1 MQPCEITP
9 QQVEQYRQ
17 ELVRRERSLATV
29 GNYIRH
35 CGEFLRFCRAAPCPS
50 SAPVSPL
57 QDWKHSLLAAGLC
70 PATINAK
77 LAAVNGFLR
86 FLGRPELCV
95 RQVRRQRRVF
105 RDKDRDLTRGEYL
118 RLVQTARAQGRER
131 LCLAMQTICATGI
144 RVSELRFITVEA
156 VRTGRATV
164 TGKGKCREIL
174 LPGALRQKLK
184 RYLKGLGR
192 WTKCG
197 DYAAS
202 ACSSPVFLTAGGQPL
217 DRSNLWR
224 EMRSLCAA
232 AKVDPHKVFPHNLR
246 HLFAKTFYTLN
257 KDIAKLAEL
266 LGHASIE
273 TTRIY
278 IMETGAAHA
287 RLLEGCTYCYK
298 KRTLQQN
305 QRFVVAGTAHNANT
319 PAPVLYRGVFCVDLI
334 LMKIRQTDQQ
344 EAVALPVLFK
354 LPIYRGFTLI
364 GLNSHFYCAIIGIY
378 LSSCAN
384 PYRMTC

>member
-1 MQPCEITP
+1 MSMQETTDK
-9 QQVEQYRQ
+9 QLEAYRK
-17 ELVRRERSLATV
+17 ELTRRERSQATIA
-29 GNYIRH
+29 NYIRH
-35 CGEFLRFCRAAPCPS
+35 CGEFLQFCQDSQDGLEAAPNQEM
-50 SAPVSPL
+50 L
-57 QDWKHSLLAAGLC
+57 LNWKRTLLTAGLC

-86 FLGRPELCV
+86 FLGRPECCV

-105 RDKDRDLTRGEYL
+105 RDKGRDLSHSEYL
-118 RLVQTARAQGRER
+118 RLVQAAKRQGRER

-144 RVSELRFITVEA
+144 RVSELRFVTVEA

-174 LPGALRQKLK
+174 LPGKLRARLK
-184 RYLKGLGR
+184 EYLKHYGR
-192 WTKCG
+192 WPG
-197 DYAAS
+197 QANA
-202 ACSSPVFLTAGGQPL
+202 PVFLTAGGRPL

-246 HLFAKTFYTLN
+246 HLFAKTFYALN
-257 KDIAKLAEL
+257 KDLAKLADL

-287 RLLEGCTYCYK
+287 RMLERMHLL
-298 KRTLQQN
+298 L
-305 QRFVVAGTAHNANT
+305 
-319 PAPVLYRGVFCVDLI
+319 
-334 LMKIRQTDQQ
+334 
-344 EAVALPVLFK
+344 
-354 LPIYRGFTLI
+354 
-364 GLNSHFYCAIIGIY
+364 
-378 LSSCAN
+378 
-384 PYRMTC
+384 

>member
-1 MQPCEITP
+1 MSMQEMTDK
-9 QQVEQYRQ
+9 QLDAYRQ
-17 ELVRRERSLATV
+17 ELLRRERSPATIA
-29 GNYIRH
+29 NYIRH
-35 CGEFLRFCRAAPCPS
+35 CGEVLQFCQDGLEAVPNQEMLLNWKRA
-50 SAPVSPL
+50 
-57 QDWKHSLLAAGLC
+57 LLTAGQC

-174 LPGALRQKLK
+174 LPGALRQKPK

-192 WTKCG
+192 WPKCG

-224 EMRSLCAA
+224 GMRTLCKAA
-232 AKVDPHKVFPHNLR
+232 GVDPHKVFPHNLR

-257 KDIAKLAEL
+257 KDIAKLADL

-287 RLLEGCTYCYK
+287 RLLE
-298 KRTLQQN
+298 
-305 QRFVVAGTAHNANT
+305 
-319 PAPVLYRGVFCVDLI
+319 
-334 LMKIRQTDQQ
+334 
-344 EAVALPVLFK
+344 
-354 LPIYRGFTLI
+354 
-364 GLNSHFYCAIIGIY
+364 
-378 LSSCAN
+378 
-384 PYRMTC
+384 RMHLLL

>member
-1 MQPCEITP
+1 MSKQEMTDK
-9 QQVEQYRQ
+9 QLDAYRQ
-17 ELVRRERSLATV
+17 ELLRRERSPATIA
-29 GNYIRH
+29 NYIRH
-35 CGEFLRFCRAAPCPS
+35 CGEFLQFCQDGLKAVPNQEMLLNWKRA
-50 SAPVSPL
+50 
-57 QDWKHSLLAAGLC
+57 LLTAGLC

-118 RLVQTARAQGRER
+118 RLVQAAKAQGRAR

-184 RYLKGLGR
+184 RYLKRLGR
-192 WTKCG
+192 WSKGG
-197 DYAAS
+197 DAGAN
-202 ACSSPVFLTAGGQPL
+202 ANREAQPVFLTAGGQPL

-224 EMRSLCAA
+224 EMRTLCKAA
-232 AKVDPHKVFPHNLR
+232 GVDPHKVFPHNLR

-257 KDIAKLAEL
+257 KDIAKLADL

-273 TTRIY
+273 TTHIY

-287 RLLEGCTYCYK
+287 RLLE
-298 KRTLQQN
+298 
-305 QRFVVAGTAHNANT
+305 
-319 PAPVLYRGVFCVDLI
+319 
-334 LMKIRQTDQQ
+334 
-344 EAVALPVLFK
+344 
-354 LPIYRGFTLI
+354 
-364 GLNSHFYCAIIGIY
+364 
-378 LSSCAN
+378 
-384 PYRMTC
+384 RMHLLL

>member
-1 MQPCEITP
+1 MSMQEMTDK
-9 QQVEQYRQ
+9 QLEAYRK
-17 ELVRRERSLATV
+17 ELVRRERSPATIA
-29 GNYIRH
+29 NYIRH
-35 CGEFLRFCRAAPCPS
+35 CGEFLQFC
-50 SAPVSPL
+50 
-57 QDWKHSLLAAGLC
+57 QDSQYGLEAEPNQEMLLSWKRTLLTAGLC

-77 LAAVNGFLR
+77 LAAVNGFVR

-118 RLVQTARAQGRER
+118 RLVQAARAQGRER

-184 RYLKGLGR
+184 RYLMGLGR
-192 WTKCG
+192 WSKGG
-197 DYAAS
+197 DAGAN
-202 ACSSPVFLTAGGQPL
+202 ANREAQPVFLTAGGQPL

-224 EMRSLCAA
+224 EMRTLCKAA
-232 AKVDPHKVFPHNLR
+232 GVDPHKVFPHNLR

-257 KDIAKLAEL
+257 KDIAKLADL

-287 RLLEGCTYCYK
+287 RLLE
-298 KRTLQQN
+298 
-305 QRFVVAGTAHNANT
+305 
-319 PAPVLYRGVFCVDLI
+319 
-334 LMKIRQTDQQ
+334 
-344 EAVALPVLFK
+344 
-354 LPIYRGFTLI
+354 
-364 GLNSHFYCAIIGIY
+364 
-378 LSSCAN
+378 
-384 PYRMTC
+384 RMHLLL

>member
-1 MQPCEITP
+1 MSMQEMADK
-9 QQVEQYRQ
+9 QLEAYRK
-17 ELVRRERSLATV
+17 ELVRRERSQATIV
-29 GNYIRH
+29 NYIRH
-35 CGEFLRFCRAAPCPS
+35 CGEFLQFCQDSQDGLETAPNQEM
-50 SAPVSPL
+50 L
-57 QDWKHSLLAAGLC
+57 LNWKRTLLTAGLC

-105 RDKDRDLTRGEYL
+105 RDKDRDLSRGEYL
-118 RLVQTARAQGRER
+118 RLVQVAKAQGRER
-131 LCLAMQTICATGI
+131 LCLAMQAICATGI

-202 ACSSPVFLTAGGQPL
+202 GCSQPVFLTAGGQPL

-224 EMRSLCAA
+224 EMRTLCKAA
-232 AKVDPHKVFPHNLR
+232 EVDPHKVFPHNLR

-257 KDIAKLAEL
+257 KDIAKLADL

-287 RLLEGCTYCYK
+287 RLLE
-298 KRTLQQN
+298 
-305 QRFVVAGTAHNANT
+305 
-319 PAPVLYRGVFCVDLI
+319 
-334 LMKIRQTDQQ
+334 
-344 EAVALPVLFK
+344 
-354 LPIYRGFTLI
+354 
-364 GLNSHFYCAIIGIY
+364 
-378 LSSCAN
+378 
-384 PYRMTC
+384 RMHLLL

>member
-1 MQPCEITP
+1 MSMQGMTDKQLEA
-9 QQVEQYRQ
+9 YRK
-17 ELVRRERSLATV
+17 ELVRRERSPATIA
-29 GNYIRH
+29 NYIRH
-35 CGEFLRFCRAAPCPS
+35 CGEFLQFCQDSQDGLEAAPNQEMLLS
-50 SAPVSPL
+50 
-57 QDWKHSLLAAGLC
+57 WKRTLLTAGLC

-118 RLVQTARAQGRER
+118 RLVQAARAQGRER

-184 RYLKGLGR
+184 RYLKRLGR
-192 WTKCG
+192 WPKCG

-224 EMRSLCAA
+224 EMRTLCKAA
-232 AKVDPHKVFPHNLR
+232 GVDPHKVFPHNLR

-257 KDIAKLAEL
+257 KDIAKLADL

-287 RLLEGCTYCYK
+287 RLLE
-298 KRTLQQN
+298 
-305 QRFVVAGTAHNANT
+305 
-319 PAPVLYRGVFCVDLI
+319 
-334 LMKIRQTDQQ
+334 
-344 EAVALPVLFK
+344 
-354 LPIYRGFTLI
+354 
-364 GLNSHFYCAIIGIY
+364 
-378 LSSCAN
+378 
-384 PYRMTC
+384 RMHLLL

>member
-1 MQPCEITP
+1 MSIQEMTDK
-9 QQVEQYRQ
+9 QLDAYRQ
-17 ELVRRERSLATV
+17 ELLRRERSPATIA
-29 GNYIRH
+29 NYIRH
-35 CGEFLRFCRAAPCPS
+35 CGEFLQFCQDGLKAVPNQEMLLNWKRA
-50 SAPVSPL
+50 
-57 QDWKHSLLAAGLC
+57 LLTAGLC

-118 RLVQTARAQGRER
+118 RLVQAAKAQGRAR

-184 RYLKGLGR
+184 RYLKRLGR
-192 WTKCG
+192 WSKGG
-197 DYAAS
+197 DAGAN
-202 ACSSPVFLTAGGQPL
+202 ANREAQPVFLTAGGQPL

-224 EMRSLCAA
+224 EMRTLCKAA
-232 AKVDPHKVFPHNLR
+232 GVDPHKVFPHNLR

-257 KDIAKLAEL
+257 KDIAKLADL

-273 TTRIY
+273 TTHIY

-287 RLLEGCTYCYK
+287 RLLE
-298 KRTLQQN
+298 
-305 QRFVVAGTAHNANT
+305 
-319 PAPVLYRGVFCVDLI
+319 
-334 LMKIRQTDQQ
+334 
-344 EAVALPVLFK
+344 
-354 LPIYRGFTLI
+354 
-364 GLNSHFYCAIIGIY
+364 
-378 LSSCAN
+378 
-384 PYRMTC
+384 RMHLLL

>member
-1 MQPCEITP
+1 MSIQEMTDK
-9 QQVEQYRQ
+9 QLDAYRQ
-17 ELVRRERSLATV
+17 ELLRRERSPATIA
-29 GNYIRH
+29 NYIRH
-35 CGEFLRFCRAAPCPS
+35 CGEVLQFCQDGLKAVPNQEMLLNWKRA
-50 SAPVSPL
+50 
-57 QDWKHSLLAAGLC
+57 LLTAGLC

-184 RYLKGLGR
+184 RYLKRLGR
-192 WTKCG
+192 WSKGG
-197 DYAAS
+197 DAGAN
-202 ACSSPVFLTAGGQPL
+202 ANREAQPVFLTAGGQPL

-224 EMRSLCAA
+224 EMRTLCKAA
-232 AKVDPHKVFPHNLR
+232 GVDPHKVFPHNLR

-257 KDIAKLAEL
+257 KDIAKLADL

-287 RLLEGCTYCYK
+287 RLLE
-298 KRTLQQN
+298 
-305 QRFVVAGTAHNANT
+305 
-319 PAPVLYRGVFCVDLI
+319 
-334 LMKIRQTDQQ
+334 
-344 EAVALPVLFK
+344 
-354 LPIYRGFTLI
+354 
-364 GLNSHFYCAIIGIY
+364 
-378 LSSCAN
+378 
-384 PYRMTC
+384 RMHLLL

>member
-1 MQPCEITP
+1 MSMQEMTDK
-9 QQVEQYRQ
+9 QLEAYRK
-17 ELVRRERSLATV
+17 ELVRRERSQATIA
-29 GNYIRH
+29 NYIRH
-35 CGEFLRFCRAAPCPS
+35 CGEFLQFC
-50 SAPVSPL
+50 
-57 QDWKHSLLAAGLC
+57 QDSQDGLEAEPNQEMLLNWKRTLLTAGLC

-77 LAAVNGFLR
+77 LAAVNGFVR
-86 FLGRPELCV
+86 FFGRPELCV

-118 RLVQTARAQGRER
+118 RLVQAARAQGRER

-184 RYLKGLGR
+184 RYLKGLRR
-192 WTKCG
+192 WPRGG
-197 DYAAS
+197 DAGAN
-202 ACSSPVFLTAGGQPL
+202 ANREAQPVFLTAGGQPL

-224 EMRSLCAA
+224 EMRTLCKAA
-232 AKVDPHKVFPHNLR
+232 GVDPHKVFPHNLR

-257 KDIAKLAEL
+257 KDIAKLADL

-287 RLLEGCTYCYK
+287 RLLE
-298 KRTLQQN
+298 
-305 QRFVVAGTAHNANT
+305 
-319 PAPVLYRGVFCVDLI
+319 
-334 LMKIRQTDQQ
+334 
-344 EAVALPVLFK
+344 
-354 LPIYRGFTLI
+354 
-364 GLNSHFYCAIIGIY
+364 
-378 LSSCAN
+378 
-384 PYRMTC
+384 RMHLLL

>member
-1 MQPCEITP
+1 MSMQGMTDKQLEA
-9 QQVEQYRQ
+9 YRK
-17 ELVRRERSLATV
+17 ELVRRERSQATIA
-29 GNYIRH
+29 NYIRH
-35 CGEFLRFCRAAPCPS
+35 CGEFLQFCQDSQDGLEAATNQEMLLS
-50 SAPVSPL
+50 
-57 QDWKHSLLAAGLC
+57 WKRTLLTAGLC

-184 RYLKGLGR
+184 RYLMGLGR
-192 WTKCG
+192 WPRGG
-197 DYAAS
+197 DAGAN
-202 ACSSPVFLTAGGQPL
+202 ANREAQPVFLTAGGQPL

-224 EMRSLCAA
+224 EMRTLCKAA
-232 AKVDPHKVFPHNLR
+232 GVDPHKVFPHNLR

-257 KDIAKLAEL
+257 KDIAKLADL

-287 RLLEGCTYCYK
+287 RLLE
-298 KRTLQQN
+298 
-305 QRFVVAGTAHNANT
+305 
-319 PAPVLYRGVFCVDLI
+319 
-334 LMKIRQTDQQ
+334 
-344 EAVALPVLFK
+344 
-354 LPIYRGFTLI
+354 
-364 GLNSHFYCAIIGIY
+364 
-378 LSSCAN
+378 
-384 PYRMTC
+384 RMHLLL

>member
-1 MQPCEITP
+1 MSMQEMTDK
-9 QQVEQYRQ
+9 QLEAYRQ
-17 ELVRRERSLATV
+17 ELVRRERSPATIA
-29 GNYIRH
+29 NYIRH
-35 CGEFLRFCRAAPCPS
+35 CGEFLQFCQDSQDGLETAPNQEMLLS
-50 SAPVSPL
+50 
-57 QDWKHSLLAAGLC
+57 WKRTLLTAGLC

-77 LAAVNGFLR
+77 LAAVNGFVR

-105 RDKDRDLTRGEYL
+105 RDKDRDLSRGEYL
-118 RLVQTARAQGRER
+118 RLVQAAKAQGRAR

-156 VRTGRATV
+156 VCTGRATV

-224 EMRSLCAA
+224 EMRTLCKAA
-232 AKVDPHKVFPHNLR
+232 GVDPHKVFPHNLR

-257 KDIAKLAEL
+257 KDIAKLADL

-287 RLLEGCTYCYK
+287 RLLE
-298 KRTLQQN
+298 
-305 QRFVVAGTAHNANT
+305 
-319 PAPVLYRGVFCVDLI
+319 
-334 LMKIRQTDQQ
+334 
-344 EAVALPVLFK
+344 
-354 LPIYRGFTLI
+354 
-364 GLNSHFYCAIIGIY
+364 
-378 LSSCAN
+378 
-384 PYRMTC
+384 RMHLLL

>member
-1 MQPCEITP
+1 MSMQEMTDK
-9 QQVEQYRQ
+9 QLDAYRK
-17 ELVRRERSLATV
+17 ELVRRERSPATIA
-29 GNYIRH
+29 NYIRH
-35 CGEFLRFCRAAPCPS
+35 CGEFLQFC
-50 SAPVSPL
+50 
-57 QDWKHSLLAAGLC
+57 QDNQDGLEAGPNQEMLLNWKRTLLTAGLC

-77 LAAVNGFLR
+77 LAAVNGFVR

-105 RDKDRDLTRGEYL
+105 RDKDRDLSRGEYL
-118 RLVQTARAQGRER
+118 RLVQVAKAQGRER

-224 EMRSLCAA
+224 EMRNLCKASG
-232 AKVDPHKVFPHNLR
+232 VDPHKVFPHNLR
-246 HLFAKTFYTLN
+246 HLFAKAFYTLN
-257 KDIAKLAEL
+257 KDIAKLADL

-287 RLLEGCTYCYK
+287 RLLE
-298 KRTLQQN
+298 
-305 QRFVVAGTAHNANT
+305 
-319 PAPVLYRGVFCVDLI
+319 
-334 LMKIRQTDQQ
+334 
-344 EAVALPVLFK
+344 
-354 LPIYRGFTLI
+354 
-364 GLNSHFYCAIIGIY
+364 
-378 LSSCAN
+378 
-384 PYRMTC
+384 RMHLLL

>member
-1 MQPCEITP
+1 MSMQGMTDKQLEA
-9 QQVEQYRQ
+9 YRK
-17 ELVRRERSLATV
+17 ELVRRERSPATIA
-29 GNYIRH
+29 NYIRH
-35 CGEFLRFCRAAPCPS
+35 CGEFLQFCQDSQDGLEAALNHEMLLS
-50 SAPVSPL
+50 
-57 QDWKHSLLAAGLC
+57 WKRTHLSAGLC
-70 PATINAK
+70 PSTINAK

-105 RDKDRDLTRGEYL
+105 RDKDRDLTRGEY
-118 RLVQTARAQGRER
+118 RRVVQTGRAQGRER

-184 RYLKGLGR
+184 RYIKGLGR
-192 WTKCG
+192 WSTRA
-197 DYAAS
+197 DSAAHS
-202 ACSSPVFLTAGGQPL
+202 EAQPVFLTAGGQPL

-224 EMRSLCAA
+224 EMRTLCKAA
-232 AKVDPHKVFPHNLR
+232 GVDPHKVFPHNLR
-246 HLFAKTFYTLN
+246 HLFAKAFYTLN
-257 KDIAKLAEL
+257 KDIAKLADL

-287 RLLEGCTYCYK
+287 RLLE
-298 KRTLQQN
+298 
-305 QRFVVAGTAHNANT
+305 
-319 PAPVLYRGVFCVDLI
+319 
-334 LMKIRQTDQQ
+334 
-344 EAVALPVLFK
+344 
-354 LPIYRGFTLI
+354 
-364 GLNSHFYCAIIGIY
+364 
-378 LSSCAN
+378 
-384 PYRMTC
+384 RMHLLL

>member
-1 MQPCEITP
+1 MSMQEMTDK
-9 QQVEQYRQ
+9 QLEAYRK
-17 ELVRRERSLATV
+17 ELVRRERSQATIA
-29 GNYIRH
+29 NYIRH
-35 CGEFLRFCRAAPCPS
+35 CGEFLQFC
-50 SAPVSPL
+50 
-57 QDWKHSLLAAGLC
+57 QDSQDGLEAEPNQEMLLSWKRTLLTAGLC

-77 LAAVNGFLR
+77 LAAVNGFVR
-86 FLGRPELCV
+86 FLGRQELCV

-118 RLVQTARAQGRER
+118 RLVQAAKAQGRAR
-131 LCLAMQTICATGI
+131 LCLAIQTICATGI

-192 WTKCG
+192 WLKCG
-197 DYAAS
+197 DHTMS
-202 ACSSPVFLTAGGQPL
+202 ACGSPVFLTAGGQPL

-224 EMRSLCAA
+224 EMRTLCKAA
-232 AKVDPHKVFPHNLR
+232 GVDPHKVFPHNLR

-257 KDIAKLAEL
+257 KDIAKLADL

-287 RLLEGCTYCYK
+287 RLLE
-298 KRTLQQN
+298 
-305 QRFVVAGTAHNANT
+305 
-319 PAPVLYRGVFCVDLI
+319 
-334 LMKIRQTDQQ
+334 
-344 EAVALPVLFK
+344 
-354 LPIYRGFTLI
+354 
-364 GLNSHFYCAIIGIY
+364 
-378 LSSCAN
+378 
-384 PYRMTC
+384 RMHLLL

>member
-1 MQPCEITP
+1 MSMQEMTDK
-9 QQVEQYRQ
+9 QLEAYRK
-17 ELVRRERSLATV
+17 ELVRRERSPATIA
-29 GNYIRH
+29 NYIRH
-35 CGEFLRFCRAAPCPS
+35 CGEVLQFCQDGLKAVPNQEMLLNWKRA
-50 SAPVSPL
+50 
-57 QDWKHSLLAAGLC
+57 LLTAGLC

-192 WTKCG
+192 WTRGG
-197 DYAAS
+197 DS
-202 ACSSPVFLTAGGQPL
+202 ATSGCSQPVFLTAGGQPL

-224 EMRSLCAA
+224 EMRTLCKAA
-232 AKVDPHKVFPHNLR
+232 GVDPHKVFPHNLR

-257 KDIAKLAEL
+257 KDIAKLADL

-287 RLLEGCTYCYK
+287 RLLE
-298 KRTLQQN
+298 
-305 QRFVVAGTAHNANT
+305 
-319 PAPVLYRGVFCVDLI
+319 
-334 LMKIRQTDQQ
+334 
-344 EAVALPVLFK
+344 
-354 LPIYRGFTLI
+354 
-364 GLNSHFYCAIIGIY
+364 
-378 LSSCAN
+378 
-384 PYRMTC
+384 RMHLLL

>member
-1 MQPCEITP
+1 MTIS
-9 QQVEQYRQ
+9 QQSLQAYRAELLRQ
-17 ELVRRERSLATV
+17 EKSQMTV
-29 GNYIRH
+29 QIYTKNCR
-35 CGEFLRFCRAAPCPS
+35 EFLHF
-50 SAPVSPL
+50 V
-57 QDWKHSLLAAGLC
+57 QAGLKSFPFGKAIVHTWKTSLSTAGLS

-192 WTKCG
+192 WPKCG

-202 ACSSPVFLTAGGQPL
+202 ACSSPVFLTAGGRPL

-257 KDIAKLAEL
+257 KDIAKLADL
-266 LGHASIE
+266 LGHSSIE

-287 RLLEGCTYCYK
+287 RLLEQMH
-298 KRTLQQN
+298 L
-305 QRFVVAGTAHNANT
+305 
-319 PAPVLYRGVFCVDLI
+319 LL
-334 LMKIRQTDQQ
+334 
-344 EAVALPVLFK
+344 
-354 LPIYRGFTLI
+354 
-364 GLNSHFYCAIIGIY
+364 
-378 LSSCAN
+378 
-384 PYRMTC
+384 

>member
-1 MQPCEITP
+1 MSMQGMTDKQLEA
-9 QQVEQYRQ
+9 YRQ
-17 ELVRRERSLATV
+17 ELVRRERSQATIA
-29 GNYIRH
+29 NYIRH
-35 CGEFLRFCRAAPCPS
+35 CGEFLQFC
-50 SAPVSPL
+50 
-57 QDWKHSLLAAGLC
+57 QDSQDGLEAGPNQEMLLNWKRTLLTAGLC

-77 LAAVNGFLR
+77 LAAVNGFVR

-105 RDKDRDLTRGEYL
+105 RDKDRDLSRGEYL
-118 RLVQTARAQGRER
+118 RLVQVAKAQGRER

-224 EMRSLCAA
+224 EMRNLCKASG
-232 AKVDPHKVFPHNLR
+232 VDPHKVFPHNLR
-246 HLFAKTFYTLN
+246 HLFAKAFYTLN
-257 KDIAKLAEL
+257 KDIAKLADL

-287 RLLEGCTYCYK
+287 RLLE
-298 KRTLQQN
+298 
-305 QRFVVAGTAHNANT
+305 
-319 PAPVLYRGVFCVDLI
+319 
-334 LMKIRQTDQQ
+334 
-344 EAVALPVLFK
+344 
-354 LPIYRGFTLI
+354 
-364 GLNSHFYCAIIGIY
+364 
-378 LSSCAN
+378 
-384 PYRMTC
+384 RMHLLL

>member
-1 MQPCEITP
+1 MSIQEMTDK
-9 QQVEQYRQ
+9 QLDAYRQ
-17 ELVRRERSLATV
+17 ELLRRERSPATIA
-29 GNYIRH
+29 NYIRH
-35 CGEFLRFCRAAPCPS
+35 CGEVLQFCQDGLKAVPNQEMLLNWKRA
-50 SAPVSPL
+50 
-57 QDWKHSLLAAGLC
+57 LLTAGLC

-192 WTKCG
+192 WPKCG

-202 ACSSPVFLTAGGQPL
+202 ACSSPVFLTAGGHPL

-257 KDIAKLAEL
+257 KDIAKLADL

-287 RLLEGCTYCYK
+287 RLLE
-298 KRTLQQN
+298 
-305 QRFVVAGTAHNANT
+305 
-319 PAPVLYRGVFCVDLI
+319 
-334 LMKIRQTDQQ
+334 
-344 EAVALPVLFK
+344 
-354 LPIYRGFTLI
+354 
-364 GLNSHFYCAIIGIY
+364 
-378 LSSCAN
+378 
-384 PYRMTC
+384 RMHLLL

>member
-9 QQVEQYRQ
+9 QQVERYRQ
-17 ELVRRERSLATV
+17 ELVRRERSQATIA
-29 GNYIRH
+29 NYIRH
-35 CGEFLRFCRAAPCPS
+35 CGEFLQFCQDSQDGLEAAPNQEM
-50 SAPVSPL
+50 L
-57 QDWKHSLLAAGLC
+57 LNWKRTLLTAGLC

-105 RDKDRDLTRGEYL
+105 RDKDRDLSRGEYL

-184 RYLKGLGR
+184 RYLMGLGR

-197 DYAAS
+197 GYAAS

-224 EMRSLCAA
+224 EMRTLCKAA
-232 AKVDPHKVFPHNLR
+232 EVDPHKVFPHNLR
-246 HLFAKTFYTLN
+246 HLFAKAFYTLN
-257 KDIAKLAEL
+257 KDIAKLADL

-278 IMETGAAHA
+278 IMETGAAHV
-287 RLLEGCTYCYK
+287 RLLE
-298 KRTLQQN
+298 
-305 QRFVVAGTAHNANT
+305 
-319 PAPVLYRGVFCVDLI
+319 
-334 LMKIRQTDQQ
+334 
-344 EAVALPVLFK
+344 
-354 LPIYRGFTLI
+354 
-364 GLNSHFYCAIIGIY
+364 
-378 LSSCAN
+378 
-384 PYRMTC
+384 RMHLLL

>member
-1 MQPCEITP
+1 MSMQEMTDK
-9 QQVEQYRQ
+9 QLEAYRQ
-17 ELVRRERSLATV
+17 ELVRRERSQATIA
-29 GNYIRH
+29 NYIRH
-35 CGEFLRFCRAAPCPS
+35 CGEFLQFCQDSQDGLEAAPNQEM
-50 SAPVSPL
+50 L
-57 QDWKHSLLAAGLC
+57 LNWKRTLLTAGLC

-77 LAAVNGFLR
+77 LAAVNGFVR

-118 RLVQTARAQGRER
+118 RLVQAAKAQGRER
-131 LCLAMQTICATGI
+131 LCLAIQTICATGI

-184 RYLKGLGR
+184 RYLKRLGR
-192 WTKCG
+192 WSKGG
-197 DYAAS
+197 DAGAN
-202 ACSSPVFLTAGGQPL
+202 ANREAQPVFLTAGGQPL

-224 EMRSLCAA
+224 EMRTLCKAA
-232 AKVDPHKVFPHNLR
+232 GVDPHKVFPHNLR

-257 KDIAKLAEL
+257 KDIAKLADL

-287 RLLEGCTYCYK
+287 RLLE
-298 KRTLQQN
+298 
-305 QRFVVAGTAHNANT
+305 
-319 PAPVLYRGVFCVDLI
+319 
-334 LMKIRQTDQQ
+334 
-344 EAVALPVLFK
+344 
-354 LPIYRGFTLI
+354 
-364 GLNSHFYCAIIGIY
+364 
-378 LSSCAN
+378 
-384 PYRMTC
+384 RMHLLL

>member
-1 MQPCEITP
+1 MSMQEMTDK
-9 QQVEQYRQ
+9 QLEAYRK
-17 ELVRRERSLATV
+17 ELVRRERSPATIA
-29 GNYIRH
+29 NYIRH
-35 CGEFLRFCRAAPCPS
+35 CGEFLQFC
-50 SAPVSPL
+50 
-57 QDWKHSLLAAGLC
+57 QDSQDGLEAGPNQEMLLNWKRTLLTAGLC

-77 LAAVNGFLR
+77 LAAVNGFVR

-105 RDKDRDLTRGEYL
+105 RDKDRDLSRGEYL

-192 WTKCG
+192 WSTRA
-197 DYAAS
+197 DSAARS
-202 ACSSPVFLTAGGQPL
+202 EAQPVFLTAGGQPL

-224 EMRSLCAA
+224 EMRTLCKAA
-232 AKVDPHKVFPHNLR
+232 GVDPHKVFPHNLR

-257 KDIAKLAEL
+257 KDIAKLADL

-287 RLLEGCTYCYK
+287 RLLE
-298 KRTLQQN
+298 
-305 QRFVVAGTAHNANT
+305 
-319 PAPVLYRGVFCVDLI
+319 
-334 LMKIRQTDQQ
+334 
-344 EAVALPVLFK
+344 
-354 LPIYRGFTLI
+354 
-364 GLNSHFYCAIIGIY
+364 
-378 LSSCAN
+378 
-384 PYRMTC
+384 RMHLLL

>member
-1 MQPCEITP
+1 MSMQEITHK
-9 QQVEQYRQ
+9 QLETYRQ
-17 ELVRRERSLATV
+17 ELVRRERSPATIA
-29 GNYIRH
+29 NYIRH
-35 CGEFLRFCRAAPCPS
+35 CGEFLQFCQDSQDGLEAAPNQEM
-50 SAPVSPL
+50 L
-57 QDWKHSLLAAGLC
+57 LNWKRTLLTAGLC

-77 LAAVNGFLR
+77 LAAVNGFVR
-86 FLGRPELCV
+86 FFGRPELCV

-118 RLVQTARAQGRER
+118 RLVQAARAQGRER

-184 RYLKGLGR
+184 RYLMGLGR

-202 ACSSPVFLTAGGQPL
+202 ACGSPVFLTAGGQPL

-224 EMRSLCAA
+224 EMRTLCKAA
-232 AKVDPHKVFPHNLR
+232 GVDPHKVFPHNLR

-257 KDIAKLAEL
+257 KDIAKLADL

-287 RLLEGCTYCYK
+287 RLLE
-298 KRTLQQN
+298 
-305 QRFVVAGTAHNANT
+305 
-319 PAPVLYRGVFCVDLI
+319 
-334 LMKIRQTDQQ
+334 
-344 EAVALPVLFK
+344 
-354 LPIYRGFTLI
+354 
-364 GLNSHFYCAIIGIY
+364 
-378 LSSCAN
+378 
-384 PYRMTC
+384 RMHLLL